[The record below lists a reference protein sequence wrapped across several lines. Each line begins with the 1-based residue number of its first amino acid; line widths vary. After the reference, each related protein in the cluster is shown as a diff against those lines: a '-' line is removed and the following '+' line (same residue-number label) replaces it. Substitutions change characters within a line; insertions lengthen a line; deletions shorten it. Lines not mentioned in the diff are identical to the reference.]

1 MGGSLI
7 FNNDLTIKNDVL
19 NHLAEIFQ
27 QSPEICAIVI
37 GGGKIARE
45 FIKSARYFNADEA
58 LCDEFGIE
66 VSRLNAKLLQTAIGQ
81 KSFPKIITNL
91 QEAREG
97 ALWEKIL
104 IAGGFVPGQSTTSVT
119 FELAEALHA
128 TDIIILTD
136 VDGIYDKD
144 PDKYKDAKKFDSIT
158 IHELEKII
166 YGEGG
171 ESQSAAGEYR
181 IFDAISIQIFKRS
194 KINVRLTNGQNFD
207 SLKQLLIEK
216 SYNSNIGTKIIPM

>member
-7 FNNDLTIKNDVL
+7 YNNDLTIKVDVL
-19 NHLAEIFQ
+19 NNLAEIFR

-45 FIKSARYFNADEA
+45 FIKSARYFKADEA
-58 LCDEFGIE
+58 LCDEFGID
-66 VSRLNAKLLQTAIGQ
+66 VSRLNAKLLQTAIGHI
-81 KSFPKIITNL
+81 SFPKIITNL
-91 QEAREG
+91 QEAREN

-144 PDKYKDAKKFDSIT
+144 PDKYKDAKKFDSIS
-158 IHELEKII
+158 IPDLEKII

-194 KINVRLTNGQNFD
+194 KINVRLTNGQNFQ
-207 SLKQLLIEK
+207 SLKQLLIQK
-216 SYNSNIGTKIIPM
+216 SYDSNIGTKIIPM